1 MKFRLKTCI
10 VLSKEFEIEAE
21 NLNDATKMVEKLV
34 MEEGDLSGFELI
46 RKWVRGRFFDPLK
59 WAQRCQTPL
68 RPGHLAR
75 SRFGQTVQTF
85 RE

>member
-21 NLNDATKMVEKLV
+21 HLNDATKMVEKLV

-46 RKWVRGRFFDPLK
+46 RIGFNMDDPSIREYNK
-59 WAQRCQTPL
+59 KMCQEI
-68 RPGHLAR
+68 LAKQCTTQQ
-75 SRFGQTVQTF
+75 S
-85 RE
+85 

>member
-59 WAQRCQTPL
+59 WAAKVPDPFAPWT
-68 RPGHLAR
+68 
-75 SRFGQTVQTF
+75 SRQKQIWTNCSDL
-85 RE
+85 